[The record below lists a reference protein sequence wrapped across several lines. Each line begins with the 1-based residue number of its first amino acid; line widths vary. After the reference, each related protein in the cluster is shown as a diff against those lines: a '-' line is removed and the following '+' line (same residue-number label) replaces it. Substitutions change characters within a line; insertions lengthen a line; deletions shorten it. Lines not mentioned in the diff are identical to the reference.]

1 MMRARPLRNG
11 EASCQC
17 VRVAQ
22 RDDQAV
28 WVRVRTGARRG
39 RGACGAAMS
48 ACAKRL
54 RTARAASDARRSEP
68 RPIRRQCPEFGRR
81 AARRSSLRGTGR
93 GRRVSA
99 RGRGRAAFKRPALT
113 PVLRRLEDEVVQ
125 GVADLRVLAGIGVF
139 ARQAATVSAKRV
151 KVCTAPYFLRIS
163 VVVRVRQIVHRHA
176 GWPIL

>member
-1 MMRARPLRNG
+1 
-11 EASCQC
+11 
-17 VRVAQ
+17 
-22 RDDQAV
+22 
-28 WVRVRTGARRG
+28 
-39 RGACGAAMS
+39 MS
-48 ACAKRL
+48 A
-54 RTARAASDARRSEP
+54 
-68 RPIRRQCPEFGRR
+68 
-81 AARRSSLRGTGR
+81 
-93 GRRVSA
+93 RV
-99 RGRGRAAFKRPALT
+99 RGRAAFKRPALT